1 MMDLDQFR
9 KIYSDYRLAEARTKA
24 AKYSAWDNNSQRFNI
39 QPPQEKQ
46 ELYTR
51 KVDLVRRIPEVVRS
65 VVSSNPLKSGIT
77 SKLAGVDKRDD
88 SEKFLSYGE
97 LFNFEEL
104 PSDMVDVIKQALE
117 PLKIGIF
124 IEGKKS
130 IEQTQRTPEFT
141 TTIATYNLVKSI
153 IAAFVAMRDSVMIDD
168 RKQLRDATN
177 SITNVSN
184 TITVGSIPEK
194 VVEVLKS
201 VADMVELTLSSKLKE
216 PLPENSSSDAV
227 PTGGAEPQA
236 STETTEDVPKARDPV
251 AEIAQNNTNAA
262 ADLHDQN
269 DTNMK
274 NSTKASQVLIPLNQR
289 EMGSIER
296 VEKGDIIEAQTAL
309 NYLMSKFTEKPEE
322 DTTMGEDEVETSK
335 PASSTSSDFGLLNSG
350 MRINPVDGKVIA
362 SESNVLAQK
371 NESEKALEALRK
383 ALTEAKF
390 NPDDPK
396 SKASWR
402 PPGNWTYDA
411 VNKTW
416 SFATTAASAPTIVRP
431 TEELPTTVATN
442 TSANQGTVSRSRDT
456 GDVPASAVPPSVS
469 RTGLP
474 NMPISTPQGNT
485 VLPQANAVPAIPL
498 PQTTAPRPPTN
509 PGSIALSVPEQNTL
523 ISWMPTLTYGQ
534 LMNAD
539 EATITTA
546 VTGGVVNASQITY
559 IKKLTDRVNFAMKA
573 KEYLLTYGKTAY
585 DLLTSNNWKFKKEA
599 DGINRQSKEGKQL
612 GEALTL
618 VLIPAEPQGP
628 PPDLPAP
635 AGGPDAAVQLGGEQG
650 AEGSEGNGKPKK
662 GGVKRK
668 LVQIQSNLQQLDGKE
683 GKPRKKKLDI
693 LSGSGF
699 IPVVFGGNNTETT
712 DKNLAEF
719 GGEVIYD
726 MKILRSPLPK
736 HMDEAL
742 DLITGNDFSKLKQKY
757 HFDQIFHLAVMVTT
771 PKGPLLIE
779 KNAHGIN
786 VAKYIQYP
794 SEELSIASRRFGKPD
809 FTVGSL
815 ILNTQKAMGD
825 KFYTYSAFGNNCQN
839 FIFNLLR
846 SNGLMTLE
854 YANFVSQDMTEL
866 LKELNSTN
874 PQAVPVINA
883 VTGALGIK
891 QRYEDY
897 IKNNPNPNVEP

>member
-1 MMDLDQFR
+1 MMELDQFR

-24 AKYSAWDNNSQRFNI
+24 AKYSAWDNNAQRFNI
-39 QPPQEKQ
+39 QPPQEKV
-46 ELYTR
+46 EMYTR
-51 KVDLVRRIPEVVRS
+51 KVDLMKRIPEVVRS
-65 VVSSNPLKSGIT
+65 VISTNPLKGGIK
-77 SKLAGVDKRDD
+77 SSLAGVDKRDD

-177 SITNVSN
+177 SVTNVSN
-184 TITVGSIPEK
+184 TVTVGSIPEK
-194 VVEVLKS
+194 VVEVLKT
-201 VADMVELTLSSKLKE
+201 VAGMVELTLSSKLKE
-216 PLPENSSSDAV
+216 PLPEDSSSDV

-236 STETTEDVPKARDPV
+236 STETTEAVPKARDPV

-289 EMGSIER
+289 EMGSIDR
-296 VEKGDIIEAQTAL
+296 IEKGDIIEAQNAL
-309 NYLMSKFTEKPEE
+309 SYLMSKFIEKPAE
-322 DTTMGEDEVETSK
+322 DTTMGEDGVETSK
-335 PASSTSSDFGLLNSG
+335 PASSASSDFGLSSG
-350 MRINPVDGKVIA
+350 MRTNPVDGKVIA
-362 SESNVLAQK
+362 SDSNVLAQK

-416 SFATTAASAPTIVRP
+416 TFGATAASAPTVVRP
-431 TEELPTTVATN
+431 IDELPTTVATN
-442 TSANQGTVSRSRDT
+442 TTANQGTVSRSENT
-456 GDVPASAVPPSVS
+456 GVVPAVS

-485 VLPQANAVPAIPL
+485 VLPQVPNPVPAIPQSAV
-498 PQTTAPRPPTN
+498 PNPPTN
-509 PGSIALSVPEQNTL
+509 PGSTALSAVEQGAL
-523 ISWMPTLTYGQ
+523 VSWLPSLTYGQ
-534 LMNAD
+534 LMTAD
-539 EATITTA
+539 DATLTIG
-546 VTGGVVNASQITY
+546 VTGDSNDPSQITH
-559 IKKLTDRVNFAMKA
+559 ITKVDDRVNFAKKA
-573 KEYLLTYGKTAY
+573 QQYLITYGKTAY
-585 DLLTSNNWKFKKEA
+585 DLLTNTKWKFAKK
-599 DGINRQSKEGKQL
+599 GIDKRTTEGKQL
-612 GEALTL
+612 HAALTQL
-618 VLIPAEPQGP
+618 VLIPDGPPQGP
-628 PPDLPAP
+628 PPELPEP
-635 AGGPDAAVQLGGEQG
+635 VGGPNAGVQIGGE
-650 AEGSEGNGKPKK
+650 EGETEGFGKPNR
-662 GGVKRK
+662 GIKRK
-668 LVQIQSNLQQLDGKE
+668 LVQSQSNLQELDGKDV
-683 GKPRKKKLDI
+683 KSRKKRLDI

-719 GGEVIYD
+719 GGEIIYD

-742 DLITGNDFSKLKQKY
+742 DLITGNEFSKLKQKY
-757 HFDQIFHLAVMVTT
+757 HFDQIFHLAIMVTT

-786 VAKYIQYP
+786 VAKYTQYP
-794 SEELSIASRRFGKPD
+794 AEELSIASRRFGKPD

-839 FIFNLLR
+839 FIFNVLR

-854 YANFVSQDMTEL
+854 NANFVSQDMTEL

-897 IKNNPNPNVEP
+897 VKNNPNPNVEQP